1 MDLKKMINK
10 TATYVFY
17 GVAAVQMVLGAIWL
31 CCQFP
36 HMQNWQETF
45 EYLDISRTWVLDEY
59 VSFLYPALLKV
70 CTGVEA
76 FVGIPFYMPV
86 YVIQLFVAVFAA
98 LFFVRKVLKLEGGR
112 AYMAAGYLVS
122 FPMLLQFHMSVRP

>member
-17 GVAAVQMVLGAIWL
+17 GVAAVQMVLGVIWL

-36 HMQNWQETF
+36 HMQNWQETY

-70 CTGVEA
+70 CTGV
-76 FVGIPFYMPV
+76 
-86 YVIQLFVAVFAA
+86 
-98 LFFVRKVLKLEGGR
+98 
-112 AYMAAGYLVS
+112 
-122 FPMLLQFHMSVRP
+122 